1 MTLIEK
7 TAVIMESINTRVYAI
22 QPEEEDGWQV
32 AIYHALCDIEEKSPE
47 SGNSQSKVKKNN
59 FTPLL

>member
-1 MTLIEK
+1 MTIKEK
-7 TAVIMESINTRVYAI
+7 IAVIMESINTRVYAI

-47 SGNSQSKVKKNN
+47 SGNSQSQ
-59 FTPLL
+59 